1 MPELFLASSSPRRRN
16 LLKQLGRPFHVIRP
30 NADETIPPGLSAA
43 EVAEALAARK
53 AKSAA
58 DRLTAGTVLGADT
71 LIAAGGEIIGKPRD
85 RAHAIEILTRLTRR
99 PHFVIT
105 GICLLDARTG
115 RRRAASDRT
124 RVTMRRMTTAQIEAY
139 VDSGEA
145 MGKAG
150 AYAIQETGDR
160 FVERIEGS
168 LSNVVGLPLELLGRL
183 LAEFEREKPN
193 ESRSLPPERRSL
205 PRIKR
210 TPTK

>member
-1 MPELFLASSSPRRRN
+1 MFLASSSPRRRN
-16 LLKQLGRPFHVIRP
+16 LLRQLGRPFRVIRP
-30 NADETIPPGLSAA
+30 SADEAIPPGLSAPEA
-43 EVAEALAARK
+43 AEALAVRK
-53 AKSAA
+53 AESAA
-58 DRLTAGTVLGADT
+58 ARLTAGTVLGADT
-71 LIAAGGEIIGKPRD
+71 LVAAGGKIIGKPRD
-85 RAHAIEILTRLTRR
+85 RAHAIEMLTRLTRR

-124 RVTMRRMTTAQIEAY
+124 RVTMRRMTAAQIKAY

-160 FVERIEGS
+160 FVERVEGS
-168 LSNVVGLPLELLGRL
+168 YSNVVGLPLELLSRL
-183 LAEFEREKPN
+183 LAAFERRTRN
-193 ESRSLPPERRSL
+193 ESRRLPAKQRSL
-205 PRIKR
+205 SRTRK